1 MSSLNWS
8 EENLPIVEREK
19 QKEQPEDNFVE
30 NLRRVPPFSPSPELN
45 FNYYILWKEVRQE
58 KKKKLKT
65 NK

>member
-1 MSSLNWS
+1 
-8 EENLPIVEREK
+8 LPIVEREK

-30 NLRRVPPFSPSPELN
+30 NLRRAPPFSPSPELN
-45 FNYYILWKEVRQE
+45 FNYYILWKEARQE

>member
-30 NLRRVPPFSPSPELN
+30 NLRRAPPFSPSPELN
-45 FNYYILWKEVRQE
+45 FNYYILWKQARQE